1 MCDHSWTFAAFAGSS
16 SGTAT
21 WHSVYKYLD
30 SFKPIKFVI
39 CVCIAATGDW
49 ESTSIES
56 NSKMTSWDST
66 EEINASD
73 AVIVASAH
81 YHLTP
86 CIHLSPQLTSSS
98 RRRKQNALLL
108 QRKHHG
114 SASESVSRSNPHSD
128 PEYMALKRYFTI
140 LDRIAMPNVIMPEP

>member
-1 MCDHSWTFAAFAGSS
+1 
-16 SGTAT
+16 
-21 WHSVYKYLD
+21 
-30 SFKPIKFVI
+30 
-39 CVCIAATGDW
+39 
-49 ESTSIES
+49 
-56 NSKMTSWDST
+56 MTSWDST

-73 AVIVASAH
+73 AVIVASAR

-98 RRRKQNALLL
+98 RRRKQNALQL
-108 QRKHHG
+108 QRKRHG

-128 PEYMALKRYFTI
+128 PEYMELKHYFTI